1 MTYTPPYVAQAGSLI
16 RASDHNLYFGENIAH
31 LYDNLPTR
39 ATMWHDEATV
49 IKGNALVRVVTDTHA
64 YNVVSYQSAS
74 ANGDTFTHGFQV
86 GEGTYTLTVLGRHL
100 NSAGRVDWY
109 VDDVLVA
116 SAQDWYAGNTAPNI
130 TKTVA
135 DIVIAEGGWHVL
147 KGVVNGKN
155 GSSSG
160 YILQLTKYWLKQA
173 SDT

>member
-49 IKGNALVRVVTDTHA
+49 ITGNALARLVVNTHA
-64 YNVVSYQSAS
+64 YNVVSYQNAS

-100 NSAGRVDWY
+100 TSAGRVDWY

-116 SAQDWYAGNTAPNI
+116 SAQDWYAGSAAPNI

-160 YILQLTKYWLKQA
+160 YDLQLTKYWLKQA
-173 SDT
+173 SD

>member
-31 LYDNLPTR
+31 LYANLPTR

-49 IKGNALVRVVTDTHA
+49 TAGNALERRVVSTGA
-64 YNVVSYQSAS
+64 YNVVSYQNAG
-74 ANGDTFTHGFQV
+74 ANGDTFTHNFVV

-100 NSAGRVDWY
+100 PSAGRVDWY

-116 SAQDWYAGNTAPNI
+116 SAQDWYAGVTESNI
-130 TKTVA
+130 EKSVA
-135 DIVIAEGGWHVL
+135 AIVIAEGGWHVL

-160 YILQLTKYWLKQA
+160 YDLQLTKYWLKQA
-173 SDT
+173 SD

>member
-1 MTYTPPYVAQAGSLI
+1 MTWTAPNTAAAGALI
-16 RASDHNLYFGENIAH
+16 RAAYHNTFIRDNLEH
-31 LYDNLPTR
+31 LYANLPKR

-49 IKGNALVRVVTDTHA
+49 TAGNALARLVVDTHA

-100 NSAGRVDWY
+100 TNAGRVDWY

-116 SAQDWYAGNTAPNI
+116 SAQDWYAGSAAPNI

-160 YILQLTKYWLKQA
+160 YNLQLTKYWLKQA

>member
-1 MTYTPPYVAQAGSLI
+1 MTWTAPNTAAAGALI
-16 RASDHNLYFGENIAH
+16 RAAYHNTFIRDNLEH
-31 LYDNLPTR
+31 LYANLPKR

-49 IKGNALVRVVTDTHA
+49 ITGNALARLVVDTHA
-64 YNVVSYQSAS
+64 YNVVRYQKAS
-74 ANGDTFTHGFQV
+74 ADGDTFTHGFQV

-100 NSAGRVDWY
+100 TSAGRVDWY

-116 SAQDWYAGNTAPNI
+116 SAQDWYAGSAAPNI
-130 TKTVA
+130 EKSVA
-135 DIVIAEGGWHVL
+135 AIVIAEGGWHVL

-160 YILQLTKYWLKQA
+160 YDLQLTKYWLKQA

>member
-49 IKGNALVRVVTDTHA
+49 ITGNALARLVVDTHA
-64 YNVVSYQSAS
+64 YNVVSYQKAS
-74 ANGDTFTHGFQV
+74 ADGDTFTHGFQV

-100 NSAGRVDWY
+100 TSAGRVDWY

-116 SAQDWYAGNTAPNI
+116 SAQDWYAGSAAPNI

-160 YILQLTKYWLKQA
+160 YDLQLTKYWLKQA
-173 SDT
+173 SD

>member
-49 IKGNALVRVVTDTHA
+49 TAGNALTTTINSTHP
-64 YNVVSYQSAS
+64 YNFWAFQSAG
-74 ANGDTFTHGFQV
+74 ANGDTFTHNFVV
-86 GEGTYTLTVLGRHL
+86 GEGTYTLYILGRHYT
-100 NSAGRVDWY
+100 SAGRVDWY
-109 VDDVLVA
+109 IDDVLIA
-116 SAQDWYAGNTAPNI
+116 SAQDWYAGSAAPNI

-135 DIVIAEGGWHVL
+135 SIVIAEGGRHVL

-155 GSSSG
+155 GSSNG
-160 YILQLTKYWLKQA
+160 YNLYLTKYWLKQA
-173 SDT
+173 SD

>member
-1 MTYTPPYVAQAGSLI
+1 MTWTEPNTAAAGALI
-16 RASDHNLYFGENIAH
+16 RAADHNTFIRDNLEH
-31 LYDNLPTR
+31 LYANLPKR

-49 IKGNALVRVVTDTHA
+49 ITGNALARLVVDTHA
-64 YNVVSYQSAS
+64 YNVVSYQNAS

-100 NSAGRVDWY
+100 TSAGRVDWY

-116 SAQDWYAGNTAPNI
+116 SAQDWYAGSAAPNI

-160 YILQLTKYWLKQA
+160 YDLQLTKYWLKQA
-173 SDT
+173 SD

>member
-31 LYDNLPTR
+31 LYANLPKR

-49 IKGNALVRVVTDTHA
+49 ITGNALARLVVNTHA
-64 YNVVSYQSAS
+64 YNVVSYQNAS

-100 NSAGRVDWY
+100 TSAGRVDWY

-116 SAQDWYAGNTAPNI
+116 SAQDWYAGSAAPNI

-160 YILQLTKYWLKQA
+160 YDLQLTKYWLKQA
-173 SDT
+173 SD

>member
-1 MTYTPPYVAQAGSLI
+1 MTWTTPRTWESLENLG
-16 RASDHNLYFGENIAH
+16 ASDLNVELRDNLEH
-31 LYDNLPTR
+31 LYANLPKR

-49 IKGNALVRVVTDTHA
+49 ITGNALARLVVNTHA
-64 YNVVSYQSAS
+64 YNVVSYQNAS

-100 NSAGRVDWY
+100 TSAGRVDWY

-116 SAQDWYAGNTAPNI
+116 SAQDWYAGATAPNI
-130 TKTVA
+130 EKSVA
-135 DIVIAEGGWHVL
+135 AIVIAEGGWHVL

-160 YILQLTKYWLKQA
+160 YDLQLTKYWLKQA

>member
-1 MTYTPPYVAQAGSLI
+1 MTWTAPNTAEAGALI
-16 RASDHNLYFGENIAH
+16 RAAYHNTFIRDNLEH
-31 LYDNLPTR
+31 LYANLPKR

-49 IKGNALVRVVTDTHA
+49 ITGNALARPVVNTHA
-64 YNVVSYQSAS
+64 YNVVSYQNAS

-100 NSAGRVDWY
+100 TSAGRVDWY

-116 SAQDWYAGNTAPNI
+116 SAQDWYAGSAAPNI

-160 YILQLTKYWLKQA
+160 YDLQLTKYWLKQA

>member
-49 IKGNALVRVVTDTHA
+49 TAGNALARLVVNTQA
-64 YNVVSYQSAS
+64 YNVVSYQNAS

-86 GEGTYTLTVLGRHL
+86 GEGTYTLTVLGRYL
-100 NSAGRVDWY
+100 TSAGRVDWY

-116 SAQDWYAGNTAPNI
+116 SAQDWYAASTAYNKL
-130 TKTVA
+130 KTVA
-135 DIVIAEGGWHVL
+135 DVVIAEGGYHVL

-155 GSSSG
+155 SSSSG
-160 YILQLTKYWLKQA
+160 YDLQLTKYWLKQA

>member
-49 IKGNALVRVVTDTHA
+49 ITGKALARLVVNTHA
-64 YNVVSYQSAS
+64 YNVVSYQNAS

-100 NSAGRVDWY
+100 TSAGRVDWY

-116 SAQDWYAGNTAPNI
+116 SAQDWYAGSAAPNI
-130 TKTVA
+130 VKSVA
-135 DIVIAEGGWHVL
+135 DIVIAEGGYHVL
-147 KGVVNGKN
+147 KGIVAGKN
-155 GSSSG
+155 ASSSN
-160 YILQLTKYWLKQA
+160 YRLMLTKMWLAQA
-173 SDT
+173 SD